1 MSPKFRHI
9 ETNAIWGKLYRR
21 CVIGDLRFDK
31 DMIMAEDFKFNFD
44 YIMKCSM
51 GKYLDFE
58 AYNYLER
65 GDSISRIFKPQ
76 MMYTIEK
83 LEEMISE
90 NEDSSV
96 YHPLISRCVNIA
108 FTILMMVPNE
118 LEDERKRIER
128 YISSYRNKVL
138 RNKLTKKKVRMA
150 CLSSYLGFGTTKK
163 LFELCRR

>member
-1 MSPKFRHI
+1 
-9 ETNAIWGKLYRR
+9 
-21 CVIGDLRFDK
+21 
-31 DMIMAEDFKFNFD
+31 MIMAEDFKFNFD
-44 YIMKCSM
+44 FIMKCSI